1 MLKGIDISKWQ
12 GVGTGDQAA
21 DFVICKA
28 TEGVGYVDPVCDQ
41 HYQRAKSQGKL
52 LGVYHFARPD
62 LNGPEAEAEAEWFV
76 KNIQGYIGEAI
87 LVLDWEWIEPD
98 NKGPWLNPSWAKRWL
113 DKVYALTG
121 VRPLIYMS
129 AALINDY
136 GLDWS
141 AVAKDYGLWIAGY
154 PKKYDVPDPAT
165 PNPGDMPYGIGPWAF
180 WAIWQY
186 TSSAGHLDRDIA
198 NMTKTAWKKY
208 AKPNSEPTP
217 TPTPTP
223 TPAKKTNE
231 EIADEVLAGKWG
243 NGDDR
248 KKRLEAAGYDYNA
261 IQEIVNRKAGVK
273 KSNEEI
279 ANEVMA
285 GKWGNGD
292 DRKKRLEAAGYNYDA
307 IQAIVNNKMAP
318 AISYA
323 VRRGDTL
330 SAIAQR
336 YGTTVDKI
344 MQDNPF
350 ITDRD
355 RIWLGQ
361 RLVIRK

>member
-1 MLKGIDISKWQ
+1 MALYGTDQSKWQ
-12 GVGTGDQAA
+12 GNNVTEGD
-21 DFVICKA
+21 FIIIKA
-28 TEGVGYVDPVCDQ
+28 TEGVGYVDPTCDAK
-41 HYQRAKSQGKL
+41 YQMNKAAGKL
-52 LGVYHFARPD
+52 LGVYDFARPD
-62 LNGPEAEAEAEWFV
+62 LGSAEAEAQYFV
-76 KNIQGYIGEAI
+76 DNIKGYIGEAI
-87 LVLDWEWIEPD
+87 LVLDWEQPGTQS
-98 NKGPWLNPSWAKRWL
+98 NVGWAKAWL
-113 DKVYALTG
+113 DKVYKLTG

-129 AALINDY
+129 ASVVNSY
-136 GLDWS
+136 DWS
-141 AVAKDYGLWIAGY
+141 SVAKDYGLWIAGY
-154 PKKYDVPDPAT
+154 PNAYNVPNPPR
-165 PNPGDMPYGIGPWAF
+165 PNPGDMPYGIGAWEF

-186 TSSAGHLDRDIA
+186 TSSAGTLDRDIA
-198 NMTKTAWKKY
+198 NMDKKAWKKY
-208 AKPNSEPTP
+208 AKPNSEPAP

-318 AISYA
+318 SISYA

-350 ITDRD
+350 ITDRNL
-355 RIWLGQ
+355 IYPGQ

>member
-28 TEGVGYVDPVCDQ
+28 TEGAGYVDPVCDQ

-62 LNGPEAEAEAEWFV
+62 LNDPITEARFFV
-76 KNIQGYIGEAI
+76 QNIQGYLGEAI
-87 LVLDWEWIEPD
+87 LALDWEQPGTQH
-98 NKGPWLNPSWAKRWL
+98 NVGWAKEWL
-113 DKVYALTG
+113 DEVHRLTSIK
-121 VRPLIYMS
+121 PLVYMS
-129 AALINDY
+129 ASVIGIA
-136 GLDWS
+136 DWS

-154 PKKYDVPDPAT
+154 PSKYNVPDPAT
-165 PNPGDMPYGIGPWAF
+165 PNPGDMPYSIGPWEF

-186 TSSAGHLDRDIA
+186 TSSAGTLDRDIA

-208 AKPNSEPTP
+208 AKPNSEPAP
-217 TPTPTP
+217 TPAPTP

-248 KKRLEAAGYDYNA
+248 KNRLEAAGYDYNA

-279 ANEVMA
+279 ANEVVA

-292 DRKKRLEAAGYNYDA
+292 DRKNRLEAAGYNYDA

-355 RIWLGQ
+355 RIWPGQ

>member
-28 TEGVGYVDPVCDQ
+28 TEGAGYVDSVCDQ

-62 LNGPEAEAEAEWFV
+62 LNGPEAEAEWFV
-76 KNIQGYIGEAI
+76 KNIQGYIGEA
-87 LVLDWEWIEPD
+87 LLALDYEVAPYSD
-98 NKGPWLNPSWAKRWL
+98 DWAHRFCA
-113 DKVYALTG
+113 KVHEMTG
-121 VRPLIYMS
+121 VWPVVYMS
-129 AALINDY
+129 ASKVTEYN
-136 GLDWS
+136 WS
-141 AVAKDYGLWIAGY
+141 RTAKECGLWIAGY
-154 PKKYDVPDPAT
+154 PNAYNVDNPPT
-165 PNPGDMPYGIGPWAF
+165 PGVNDMPYSTGAWAT

-186 TSSAGHLDRDIA
+186 SSSNGKLDRDIA
-198 NMTKTAWKKY
+198 NMGKTAWKKY
-208 AKPNSEPTP
+208 AKPNSEPAP

-292 DRKKRLEAAGYNYDA
+292 DRKNRLEAAGYNYDA
-307 IQAIVNNKMAP
+307 IQAIVNNKMTP

-344 MQDNPF
+344 VQDNPF
-350 ITDRD
+350 ITNPDV
-355 RIWLGQ
+355 IYPGQ

>member
-1 MLKGIDISKWQ
+1 M
-12 GVGTGDQAA
+12 
-21 DFVICKA
+21 
-28 TEGVGYVDPVCDQ
+28 
-41 HYQRAKSQGKL
+41 
-52 LGVYHFARPD
+52 YHFARPD
-62 LNGPEAEAEAEWFV
+62 LNDPITEARFFV
-76 KNIQGYIGEAI
+76 QNIQGYLGEAI
-87 LVLDWEWIEPD
+87 LALDWEQPGTQH
-98 NKGPWLNPSWAKRWL
+98 NVGWAKEWL
-113 DKVYALTG
+113 DEVQRLTSIK
-121 VRPLIYMS
+121 PLVYMS
-129 AALINDY
+129 ASVIGMA
-136 GLDWS
+136 DWS

-154 PKKYDVPDPAT
+154 PSKYNVPDPAT

-186 TSSAGHLDRDIA
+186 TSSAGALDRDIA

-208 AKPNSEPTP
+208 AKPNSKPAPTP
-217 TPTPTP
+217 APTP

-231 EIADEVLAGKWG
+231 EIADEVIAQKWG

-248 KKRLEAAGYDYNA
+248 KKRLEEAGYDYN
-261 IQEIVNRKAGVK
+261 
-273 KSNEEI
+273 
-279 ANEVMA
+279 
-285 GKWGNGD
+285 
-292 DRKKRLEAAGYNYDA
+292 A

-350 ITDRD
+350 ITNRD
-355 RIWLGQ
+355 RIWPGQ